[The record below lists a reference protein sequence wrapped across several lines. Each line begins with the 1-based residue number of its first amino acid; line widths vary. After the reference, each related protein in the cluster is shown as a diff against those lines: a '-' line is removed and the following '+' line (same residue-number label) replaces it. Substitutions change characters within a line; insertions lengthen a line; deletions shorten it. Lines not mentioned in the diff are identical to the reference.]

1 MARRYGA
8 LKSPETWLLSLV
20 AYRTHSGLCCAV
32 FFTAAS
38 CCHKIQLSG
47 ARLHLMVNLLDCF
60 MAQRQIASRP
70 RTGSRYCSLGVFRG
84 WASSTRKKKKPSRC
98 LFVSLWQTI
107 LPSSPAEN
115 WTETSFLTVLDGLC
129 AWYSM
134 CDQLKHTAVLSPICL
149 KRLCIID
156 CCGVWMWCVI
166 LTMNHR
172 APHLF
177 SSAELLSDLS
187 SSVSRPHVVSLE
199 CLKLGRL
206 DDRSLFFGGKDGF
219 LLEMRSWSESVW
231 LSQRRNKTTFCYKW
245 KTTNTRG
252 LTWSVMTSG
261 WCWLMFTTL
270 S

>member
-1 MARRYGA
+1 MYSEGEHQARG
-8 LKSPETWLLSLV
+8 
-20 AYRTHSGLCCAV
+20 
-32 FFTAAS
+32 
-38 CCHKIQLSG
+38 
-47 ARLHLMVNLLDCF
+47 
-60 MAQRQIASRP
+60 
-70 RTGSRYCSLGVFRG
+70 
-84 WASSTRKKKKPSRC
+84 KKKKPSRC

-219 LLEMRSWSESVW
+219 LLEMRSWSEREEIKRLSV
-231 LSQRRNKTTFCYKW
+231 
-245 KTTNTRG
+245 TNEKLQTLEASRG
-252 LTWSVMTSG
+252 LWWHVADAD
-261 WCWLMFTTL
+261 WCSQLL
-270 S
+270 AR

>member
-1 MARRYGA
+1 
-8 LKSPETWLLSLV
+8 
-20 AYRTHSGLCCAV
+20 
-32 FFTAAS
+32 
-38 CCHKIQLSG
+38 
-47 ARLHLMVNLLDCF
+47 MVS
-60 MAQRQIASRP
+60 IKHEE
-70 RTGSRYCSLGVFRG
+70 
-84 WASSTRKKKKPSRC
+84 KKKKPSRC

-261 WCWLMFTTL
+261 WCWLTFTTL

>member
-1 MARRYGA
+1 M
-8 LKSPETWLLSLV
+8 
-20 AYRTHSGLCCAV
+20 
-32 FFTAAS
+32 
-38 CCHKIQLSG
+38 
-47 ARLHLMVNLLDCF
+47 
-60 MAQRQIASRP
+60 
-70 RTGSRYCSLGVFRG
+70 
-84 WASSTRKKKKPSRC
+84 
-98 LFVSLWQTI
+98 SLWQTI
-107 LPSSPAEN
+107 LPSSPGEN

-149 KRLCIID
+149 KQLCIID

-199 CLKLGRL
+199 CLKLRRL
-206 DDRSLFFGGKDGF
+206 DDRSWFFWGGETGFF
-219 LLEMRSWSESVW
+219 LLEMRSWRESVW
-231 LSQRRNKTTFCYKW
+231 LSQRGNKTTFCYKG
-245 KTTNTRG
+245 KKQTTDSWANSPG
-252 LTWSVMTSG
+252 LTRCGMTSG